1 MSIRGAV
8 DRRRGRSSAGASDR
22 VLARPFRAGVP
33 CRVND
38 VDRIPLTFG
47 GVQAFCRPPHGDGL
61 RQPLAVRV
69 FCKLAMSTASDVTSR
84 DKIFE
89 IVQGFLAQRSLGRTL
104 LLDDNLRDAG
114 ITSLDMVNIV
124 LQVESACDV
133 TIPDREI
140 TPANFKSVAA
150 IDKLICNLRREP

>member
-1 MSIRGAV
+1 
-8 DRRRGRSSAGASDR
+8 
-22 VLARPFRAGVP
+22 
-33 CRVND
+33 
-38 VDRIPLTFG
+38 
-47 GVQAFCRPPHGDGL
+47 
-61 RQPLAVRV
+61 
-69 FCKLAMSTASDVTSR
+69 MSTASEVSSR

-89 IVQGFLAQRSLGRTL
+89 IIQGFLAQRALGRTL

-150 IDKLICNLRREP
+150 IDKLICSLRREP